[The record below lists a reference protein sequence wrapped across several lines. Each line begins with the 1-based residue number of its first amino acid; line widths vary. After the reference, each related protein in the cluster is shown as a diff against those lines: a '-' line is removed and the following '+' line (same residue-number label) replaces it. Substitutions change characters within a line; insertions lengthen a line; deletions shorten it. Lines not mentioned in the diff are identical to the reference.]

1 MPRSCAAARQLPNC
15 WWASMMPNGSL
26 EALTGT
32 TTHNVGRRSRR
43 LAPCGGRRP
52 QFRSGQ
58 ARVPT
63 SRGHRNPFWAGH
75 GHSHTTARLVEQ
87 PGTAGAREVSLD
99 APNCGPYQGNHAV
112 SGSSWCATRR
122 RGVSEG
128 SRPPA
133 ASSVLAKRAAGA
145 ITGYAKRCTADRGRG
160 PR

>member
-1 MPRSCAAARQLPNC
+1 
-15 WWASMMPNGSL
+15 MMPNGSL

-32 TTHNVGRRSRR
+32 TRYNVGRRSRR

-112 SGSSWCATRR
+112 SGSPSRVRQFIGDLKGEIDEAELGKRR
-122 RGVSEG
+122 SVGSKSEI
-128 SRPPA
+128 A
-133 ASSVLAKRAAGA
+133 
-145 ITGYAKRCTADRGRG
+145 
-160 PR
+160 